1 MASGSGAHGLN
12 TIATEIII
20 MMPPPF
26 ASHLQNERI
35 MHRKDLGFHYCAT
48 INDIA
53 SLPGLNLN
61 MVLTKTLK
69 SIYFDDI

>member
-1 MASGSGAHGLN
+1 M
-12 TIATEIII
+12 
-20 MMPPPF
+20 MMPLPL
-26 ASHLQNERI
+26 AAHLQNEKI
-35 MHRKDLGFHYCAT
+35 MHPKDLGLHYCAT

-69 SIYFDDI
+69 PIFFDDI

>member
-1 MASGSGAHGLN
+1 M
-12 TIATEIII
+12 
-20 MMPPPF
+20 MMPLPL
-26 ASHLQNERI
+26 ASHLQNARI
-35 MHRKDLGFHYCAT
+35 MHPKDLGLHYFAT

-69 SIYFDDI
+69 PIYFDDI